1 MVFFRDDLK
10 PLHPKQVEAL
20 CNFCDSLCLVITPP
34 LLLEYMLPGRLA
46 SLRWEF
52 KMTVK
57 RPFMRRSPDF
67 QFERMV
73 GLIHGIWEDD
83 CTVDNFDAFFKLY
96 RHNRLLDG
104 DESWR
109 EVSSFEDT

>member
-20 CNFCDSLCLVITPP
+20 WSFCDQLCLVITPP
-34 LLLEYMLPGRLA
+34 LLLEYMLPGKLA
-46 SLRWEF
+46 SLRREL
-52 KMTVK
+52 KMNSK
-57 RPFMRRSPDF
+57 HPFRHQSPDF
-67 QFERMV
+67 MFERMV
-73 GLIHGIWEDD
+73 GLVHGMWEDH

-96 RHNRLLDG
+96 RHNRLLGG

-109 EVSSFEDT
+109 EVTSLEDT